1 MHQIPHHIS
10 QLSED
15 AVPFVKKINA
25 LRNHP
30 RSQVRDFFDP
40 GESIFVTR
48 APGRLDVMGGIAD
61 YSGSLVLELPIAEA
75 TVAALQRN
83 DDRTLRVASLTG
95 DSGPIAFEM
104 PFADFEQNGEPVDYE
119 FARKYFQNDPAQHW
133 AAYIAGAF

>member
-61 YSGSLVLELPIAEA
+61 YSGSLVLELPISEA
-75 TVAALQRN
+75 IFAALQL
-83 DDRTLRVASLTG
+83 D
-95 DSGPIAFEM
+95 
-104 PFADFEQNGEPVDYE
+104 
-119 FARKYFQNDPAQHW
+119 
-133 AAYIAGAF
+133 

>member
-61 YSGSLVLELPIAEA
+61 YSGSLVLELPISEA
-75 TVAALQRN
+75 TFVALQKN
-83 DDRTLRVASLTG
+83 DSRQLTIVSLL
-95 DSGPIAFEM
+95 DNEAL
-104 PFADFEQNGEPVDYE
+104 
-119 FARKYFQNDPAQHW
+119 
-133 AAYIAGAF
+133 